1 MDFGVTGVA
10 AITVLTYGVGLLVK
24 ASGLADKWVPVICAL
39 TGMVLG
45 VAGMLLMP
53 SMPADDYIT
62 AAAIGMVSGLA
73 ATGADQAIRRLAS
86 GKNNSASTSNTST
99 GNTSTGN
106 TSNTS
111 TGTGSTGSTGSTG
124 TGSSGEVGKDA

>member
-86 GKNNSASTSNTST
+86 GKNNSASTSNT
-99 GNTSTGN
+99 
-106 TSNTS
+106 
-111 TGTGSTGSTGSTG
+111 GTGS
-124 TGSSGEVGKDA
+124 

>member
-86 GKNNSASTSNTST
+86 GRNNRA
-99 GNTSTGN
+99 
-106 TSNTS
+106 
-111 TGTGSTGSTGSTG
+111 STGSTGSTG
-124 TGSSGEVGKDA
+124 TGTGSTGTGTGSTGTNTGSSGEVGKDA